1 LLILD
6 KFGAMTNG
14 AGIFCKLI
22 INGLHI
28 NQKAFGILQ
37 LVYYCEPF
45 DLNPL
50 KDKIAA
56 DLLVSETAIN
66 LPIPKHWVQQQSL
79 QNHLK
84 KSAENRKMAGNLLIY
99 VPNKWARNET
109 SICCSI

>member
-6 KFGAMTNG
+6 KFSVVTNG

-28 NQKAFGILQ
+28 NQKAFGNLQ

-50 KDKIAA
+50 KDKIAPN
-56 DLLVSETAIN
+56 LLVSETTSN
-66 LPIPKHWVQQQSL
+66 HPIPKHWDQQQSL
-79 QNHLK
+79 QNLFK
-84 KSAENRKMAGNLLIY
+84 KARKTE
-99 VPNKWARNET
+99 KWQGT
-109 SICCSI
+109 F